1 MRAVCA
7 CALLAMLLPPAALSA
22 QRMEGRVVDVASRRP
37 IPAVD
42 VRLMRGNDIVAT
54 AISDSAGR
62 FVLVPPDFGNY
73 HVVAV
78 HVGYAEARSAR
89 IDLSSTGTF
98 TAELAMG
105 VEPVDVAEIRVE
117 VPRSRYLET
126 RGFYD
131 RMEAGTGDYITAE
144 QLRTRNHQSLVDI
157 LRGMRGVKIQRV
169 NWKNEVYLAGANCL
183 PQIVVDGV
191 TVRYGGKSL
200 RTHDAIPV
208 EDLVNVS
215 HIEGIEVYRGSSGV
229 PIEFEGPNAACGV
242 IVVWTRVR

>member
-7 CALLAMLLPPAALSA
+7 CALIAAAALPGALAA

-37 IPAVD
+37 IAAAD
-42 VRLMRGNDIVAT
+42 VRLVRGNAVVAT
-54 AISDSAGR
+54 AVSDRDGR
-62 FVLVPPDFGNY
+62 FLLVAPDFGRY
-73 HVVAV
+73 HLVAV
-78 HVGYAEARSAR
+78 HVGYAEAQSAA
-89 IDLSSTGTF
+89 IDLNAEGTF
-98 TAELAMG
+98 TAEMAMS
-105 VEPVDVAEIRVE
+105 VEPVEVAEISVV

-131 RMEAGTGDYITAE
+131 RMESGTGDYVTGD
-144 QLRTRNHQSLVDI
+144 QLRRRNQQSLVDV
-157 LRGMRGVKIQRV
+157 LRNMRGVKIQRV
-169 NWKNEVYLAGANCL
+169 NWKSEVYLAGANCL

-200 RTHDAIPV
+200 RTEDALSV